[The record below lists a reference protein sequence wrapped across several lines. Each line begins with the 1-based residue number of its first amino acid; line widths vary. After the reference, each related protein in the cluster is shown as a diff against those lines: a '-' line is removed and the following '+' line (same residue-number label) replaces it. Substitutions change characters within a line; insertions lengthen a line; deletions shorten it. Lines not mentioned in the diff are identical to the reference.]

1 MRASST
7 ALIFGDGLSGLGA
20 ACVLARAGW
29 RVVMAEGK
37 SVNNARYGHV
47 HLTPESGL
55 RQLQSLTGG
64 TLEGWQSVDALCL
77 SGSTDGRDR
86 LLRPMPLIA
95 PDALRES
102 LLRRAGAL
110 GVEWQSIADLHQI
123 DTHIWGWQDRQRADL
138 LIDASGHGQALA
150 AVSSIDIV
158 QDEMAQRDV
167 CHSWT
172 GNAAGDPDAFLIIAR
187 QILGCDVALARF
199 ADGRCVMTTRG
210 LPSPHAPQML
220 LDAIMLASDAA
231 WAQRLG
237 TISFAKTPARY
248 SAPLARVTTVTNAD
262 ALPPVLLIGDALM
275 QTAPRFGQGISQLTQ
290 HLTALS
296 DALENGD
303 NLHGLSQTLHRQA
316 EARWAGM
323 ALSAP
328 FPIDTATVAA

>member
-1 MRASST
+1 MPAAST

-37 SVNNARYGHV
+37 TTGNARYGHV
-47 HLTPESGL
+47 HLTPESSL
-55 RQLQSLTGG
+55 RQLQRLTGG
-64 TLEGWQSVDALCL
+64 ALDGWQSVDALCL
-77 SGSTDGRDR
+77 SGSAEGRDR
-86 LLRPMPLIA
+86 LLRPMPLVA
-95 PDALRES
+95 PDVLRDS
-102 LLRRAGAL
+102 LLHRVVAL
-110 GVEWQSIADLHQI
+110 DVEWQSIDDLHQN
-123 DTHIWGWQDRQRADL
+123 DAHNWEWQDCQRADL

-172 GNAAGDPDAFLIIAR
+172 GNAAGEPDSFLIIAR
-187 QILGCDVALARF
+187 QILGCDVVLARL

-231 WAQRLG
+231 WGQRLG
-237 TISFAKTPARY
+237 AMTFAKTPARY
-248 SAPLARVTTVTNAD
+248 SAPLARITSIINTD

-275 QTAPRFGQGISQLTQ
+275 QTAPRFGQGIAKLTQ
-290 HLTALS
+290 HLAALS
-296 DALENGD
+296 EALESGS
-303 NLHGLSQTLHRQA
+303 NLHDLGQTLHRQA
-316 EARWAGM
+316 EAQWAGM
-323 ALSAP
+323 ALSAT
-328 FPIDTATVAA
+328 FPMATTPVAA